1 MSSDRTM
8 NAGTPDPRRSTC
20 LSAFGSPTGFSV
32 IELMVVLTV
41 TAIVLTVAIP
51 NFLHYTNRDRVETAA
66 HDFEARFRLARQK
79 ALTQRSP
86 YRLTL
91 NAGAGTYFYER
102 RVGNA
107 DWVRDPQDTFSL
119 PRDVGMQINLGG
131 SSSNGNL
138 IVDQQGIVA
147 QEDVPALVLFGGKR
161 DTMRVSIVRT
171 GRILTTRD

>member
-1 MSSDRTM
+1 MSSDATGKANTRNLGQTFCF
-8 NAGTPDPRRSTC
+8 TVS
-20 LSAFGSPTGFSV
+20 GSSTGFSV
-32 IELMVVLTV
+32 IELLVVLAV
-41 TAIVLTVAIP
+41 TAIVLTIAIP

-79 ALTQRSP
+79 ALTQRSQ

-102 RVGNA
+102 RVGETN
-107 DWVRDPQDTFSL
+107 WVRDPQDTFSL

-138 IVDQQGIVA
+138 IVDQQGVVA
-147 QEDVPALVLFGGKR
+147 QEDVPALFLFEGKR

-171 GRILTTRD
+171 GRILTTRG